1 MRSARP
7 ALRAPETIDL
17 AAGVYTDRAGGEP
30 PPAGE
35 VGRTGSE
42 QTTDL
47 G

>member
-30 PPAGE
+30 PAGMT
-35 VGRTGSE
+35 VGRGGSE
-42 QTTDL
+42 RPVDL